1 MRIRTTDDWV
11 SIIHGDIRGHFLV
24 DNAIHALLISKLF
37 GITLPSE
44 LHDDNTEH
52 ESESLILDSSTAD
65 TENNVLIEATDLY
78 DQLLAGDVSVNFV
91 CENTILDR
99 VQHAL
104 ATHIKSLENLRT
116 AVLWI
121 QYCEMIQ
128 LLRKFIKAEMT
139 GNWEHHL
146 QSVRDMLP
154 YFAAAGHSLYAKS
167 GYVYITSMQNLE
179 DTHPEVFHQFKACHH
194 VFRRSDRYWAGLST
208 DLVIEQILM
217 RSVKSSGGLTRG
229 RGMGEAQRAEW
240 LLSMPACADI
250 NNAMVDL
257 SGVGFHTSDQHKEVC
272 HARKERD
279 KKDITSILSFL
290 TDRNPF
296 LDDPSLRNIDTGTT
310 ADRRV
315 NADITKEIGT
325 NIIQSM
331 SGQNILNITFKRSQ
345 QVITLSTK
353 TSIKIDGEPIQV
365 DPQRLFQRITT
376 TANTHF
382 EDPSDI
388 FKYELCCFP
397 SSLFDSGG
405 LLREAHNTV
414 SNTDNKRSFL
424 NLLSTKLCENGC
436 TTINAKEDADVLI
449 VQTALELANT
459 CDVVLI
465 GEDTDLLVLFVIMQI
480 YIQTK
485 YTSNQNQNKQWQE
498 KLEYGTSQKQR
509 LYWEKKF
516 ADYFQLYMQ

>member
-1 MRIRTTDDWV
+1 MGILD
-11 SIIHGDIRGHFLV
+11 DIRGHFLV

-52 ESESLILDSSTAD
+52 ESESLILDTSTAD

-121 QYCEMIQ
+121 QYCEMI
-128 LLRKFIKAEMT
+128 LLRKFIKAERT
-139 GNWEHHL
+139 GNWELHL

-167 GYVYITSMQNLE
+167 AYIYITSMQNLE

-194 VFRRSDRYWAGLST
+194 VVRRSDQYWAGLST
-208 DLVIEQILM
+208 DLVIEQVLQYHQLLFQRLTM

-240 LLSMPACADI
+240 LLSMHACADI

-257 SGVGFHTSDQHKEVC
+257 SGVGFHTSDQHKEVS

-315 NADITKEIGT
+315 NADRTKEIGT

-331 SGQNILNITFKRSQ
+331 SGQNILNFTYKISASNNTQYKNQYQNSWRTNTIPPASFSTPHNNCKSTF
-345 QVITLSTK
+345 
-353 TSIKIDGEPIQV
+353 
-365 DPQRLFQRITT
+365 
-376 TANTHF
+376 
-382 EDPSDI
+382 
-388 FKYELCCFP
+388 
-397 SSLFDSGG
+397 
-405 LLREAHNTV
+405 
-414 SNTDNKRSFL
+414 
-424 NLLSTKLCENGC
+424 
-436 TTINAKEDADVLI
+436 
-449 VQTALELANT
+449 
-459 CDVVLI
+459 
-465 GEDTDLLVLFVIMQI
+465 
-480 YIQTK
+480 
-485 YTSNQNQNKQWQE
+485 
-498 KLEYGTSQKQR
+498 
-509 LYWEKKF
+509 
-516 ADYFQLYMQ
+516 

>member
-11 SIIHGDIRGHFLV
+11 NIIHGDIRGHFLV

-44 LHDDNTEH
+44 LHNDNTEH
-52 ESESLILDSSTAD
+52 ESKSLILDSFIAD
-65 TENNVLIEATDLY
+65 TENNVLIEATYLY

-121 QYCEMIQ
+121 QYCEIIQ
-128 LLRKFIKAEMT
+128 LLRKFIEAERT
-139 GNWEHHL
+139 GNWELYL

-167 GYVYITSMQNLE
+167 AYVYITSMQNLE
-179 DTHPEVFHQFKACHH
+179 DTHPEVFHQFKVCHH

-208 DLVIEQILM
+208 DLVIEQVLM
-217 RSVKSSGGLTRG
+217 RSVKSSGGLMRG

-257 SGVGFHTSDQHKEVC
+257 SGVGFHTSDQHKEVS

-315 NADITKEIGT
+315 NADRTKEIGT

-331 SGQNILNITFKRSQ
+331 SGQNILNFT
-345 QVITLSTK
+345 
-353 TSIKIDGEPIQV
+353 
-365 DPQRLFQRITT
+365 
-376 TANTHF
+376 
-382 EDPSDI
+382 
-388 FKYELCCFP
+388 
-397 SSLFDSGG
+397 
-405 LLREAHNTV
+405 
-414 SNTDNKRSFL
+414 
-424 NLLSTKLCENGC
+424 
-436 TTINAKEDADVLI
+436 
-449 VQTALELANT
+449 
-459 CDVVLI
+459 
-465 GEDTDLLVLFVIMQI
+465 
-480 YIQTK
+480 
-485 YTSNQNQNKQWQE
+485 
-498 KLEYGTSQKQR
+498 
-509 LYWEKKF
+509 
-516 ADYFQLYMQ
+516 

>member
-52 ESESLILDSSTAD
+52 ESESFILDSFTAD

-116 AVLWI
+116 AILWI
-121 QYCEMIQ
+121 QYCEIIQ
-128 LLRKFIKAEMT
+128 LLRKFIKAERT
-139 GNWEHHL
+139 GNWELHL

-167 GYVYITSMQNLE
+167 AYVYITSMQNLE

-208 DLVIEQILM
+208 DLVIEQVLM
-217 RSVKSSGGLTRG
+217 RSVKSSGSLTRG

-257 SGVGFHTSDQHKEVC
+257 SGVGFHTSDQHKEVS

-296 LDDPSLRNIDTGTT
+296 FDDPSLRNIDTGTT

-315 NADITKEIGT
+315 NADRTKEIGT

-331 SGQNILNITFKRSQ
+331 SGQNILNFT
-345 QVITLSTK
+345 
-353 TSIKIDGEPIQV
+353 
-365 DPQRLFQRITT
+365 
-376 TANTHF
+376 
-382 EDPSDI
+382 
-388 FKYELCCFP
+388 
-397 SSLFDSGG
+397 
-405 LLREAHNTV
+405 
-414 SNTDNKRSFL
+414 
-424 NLLSTKLCENGC
+424 
-436 TTINAKEDADVLI
+436 
-449 VQTALELANT
+449 
-459 CDVVLI
+459 
-465 GEDTDLLVLFVIMQI
+465 
-480 YIQTK
+480 
-485 YTSNQNQNKQWQE
+485 
-498 KLEYGTSQKQR
+498 
-509 LYWEKKF
+509 
-516 ADYFQLYMQ
+516 